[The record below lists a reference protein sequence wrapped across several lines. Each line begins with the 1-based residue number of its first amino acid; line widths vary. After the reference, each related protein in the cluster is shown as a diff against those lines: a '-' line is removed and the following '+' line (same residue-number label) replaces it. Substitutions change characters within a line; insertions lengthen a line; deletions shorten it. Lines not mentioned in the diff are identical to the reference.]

1 MPSPNQIPAV
11 SKAEL
16 EIQVRQQIMLSIGL
30 KFEEKEK
37 LLNKLPTL
45 TEEQLNQLK
54 KVFDDESQRKEQ
66 MLGDFFAKN
75 PQLFPEFERFSQN
88 HVNHIYQDVEE
99 GEKSAEVKRSE
110 ELLQINY

>member
-1 MPSPNQIPAV
+1 MPSPNQNPAV

-37 LLNKLPTL
+37 LLKKLPTL
-45 TEEQLNQLK
+45 AEEQLHQLT
-54 KVFDDESQRKEQ
+54 KVFNDESQRKEQ

-75 PQLFPEFERFSQN
+75 PQLFPDFERFSQN
-88 HVNHIYQDVEE
+88 HVNHIYHDVEE